1 MDPFRGYY
9 ERNLPH
15 FQPSGYS
22 FFVTFRLTETLPA
35 EVIKNYKEIKKKRI
49 ETIAGYDNPTVRRE
63 KYQEFQIE
71 YFKLY
76 DDYMDKCISGHQWL
90 KDNKLADIVKG
101 SLHYRDGKE
110 YDLISYTIM
119 SNHVHLVFIPYEKS
133 VSLETERSASP
144 VSCSAQLYTELPP
157 DKTSDFTES
166 PYRVTKILQDM
177 KKFTAGECNKVLNR
191 SGKFWHHE
199 SYDHVVRNSDELKRI
214 VNYVLN
220 NPVKAGLVDY
230 PEQWAYNYVN
240 YDLIPVL

>member
-1 MDPFRGYY
+1 MDPFGEFY

-35 EVIKNYKEIKKKRI
+35 EVIKNYKAIKKKRLEI
-49 ETIAGYDNPTVRRE
+49 IAGYDNQNVRRE
-63 KYQEFQIE
+63 KYHELQSE

-76 DDYMDKCISGHQWL
+76 DDYIDKCISGHQWL
-90 KDNKLADIVKG
+90 KEKKVAEIVKE
-101 SLHYRDGKE
+101 SLHYRDGNE

-119 SNHVHLVFIPYEKS
+119 SNHVHMVFIPYDKP
-133 VSLETERSASP
+133 VSLGAEHPASNIHRP
-144 VSCSAQLYTELPP
+144 VELHKELLPEQN
-157 DKTSDFTES
+157 DDTVGS

-177 KKFTAGECNKVLNR
+177 KKFTASNCNKILNR
-191 SGKFWHHE
+191 SGEFWHHE
-199 SYDHVVRNSDELKRI
+199 SYDHVVRDSQELKRI

-230 PEQWAYNYVN
+230 PEQWDYSYVN